1 MLSSSLYRSSCVR
14 QLVVLE
20 FSASSCIEHWPS
32 RPMVQHAAS
41 QPALLASSEEGKQRR
56 KDFSTPT
63 SWEWFSLSGG
73 KVGKGLS
80 WVEICLCQNH
90 LFHQRQ
96 KRSWKWR
103 WQMANIQF
111 FSVLRIGVCCKPLLS
126 FIMCHKK
133 GKGNKLWNFGGGRM
147 AQWLQVPLLQAWDPP
162 TVQSPAPPPRA
173 TRAAPA
179 ALLFVFSAA
188 IEW

>member
-1 MLSSSLYRSSCVR
+1 MR

-20 FSASSCIEHWPS
+20 SSDSSCTEHWPS
-32 RPMVQHAAS
+32 CPMVQHAAS
-41 QPALLASSEEGKQRR
+41 QSALLVSSEGGKQRR

-63 SWEWFSLSGG
+63 SCEWFSLLGG

-111 FSVLRIGVCCKPLLS
+111 FSVLRIEVCCKPLLS

-147 AQWLQVPLLQAWDPP
+147 AQWLQVPLLQAWDHPSSAIPSTPP
-162 TVQSPAPPPRA
+162 CASRVV
-173 TRAAPA
+173 PA
-179 ALLFVFSAA
+179 ALLFVFSAE